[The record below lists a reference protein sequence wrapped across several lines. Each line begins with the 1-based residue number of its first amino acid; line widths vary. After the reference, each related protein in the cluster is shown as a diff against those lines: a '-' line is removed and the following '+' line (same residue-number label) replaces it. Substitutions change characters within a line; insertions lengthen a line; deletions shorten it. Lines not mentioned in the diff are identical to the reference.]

1 MGLVDGCAPAMLAQV
16 NNMSHGGTGVV
27 YSLQTAAI
35 QLGSHS
41 ALDRQLTVFNRL
53 WCAVIS
59 RFAIIDCCAVL
70 TTHWTPVIYSYL
82 QIFSCRRILVWP
94 FGRLCYLR
102 IDQLSR
108 NVDTA
113 GRLHGLILTADVD

>member
-35 QLGSHS
+35 QLGSRS
-41 ALDRQLTVFNRL
+41 ALDRQLTVFSRV
-53 WCAVIS
+53 WCAVIG

-70 TTHWTPVIYSYL
+70 TTHQTRLHSYL
-82 QIFSCRRILVWP
+82 QLFSCRRIPVWS

-113 GRLHGLILTADVD
+113 GRLHGLSLTVDVD